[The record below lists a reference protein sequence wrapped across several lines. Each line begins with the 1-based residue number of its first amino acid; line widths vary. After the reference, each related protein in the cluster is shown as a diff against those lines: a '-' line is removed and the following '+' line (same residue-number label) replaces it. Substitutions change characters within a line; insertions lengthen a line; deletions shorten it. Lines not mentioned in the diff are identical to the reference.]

1 MDKNKGKIISLAVL
15 VVVLVALIVTLI
27 IITNNQNHQSKTAN
41 STVEMSV
48 NQRAVSGG
56 ESSGVMALSQKDI
69 IYSDKAPVVYSES
82 TPTVELV
89 VSENN
94 KVLSVNYKNTDAE
107 IIFSDS
113 ELIGK
118 NIEEVAKMFVEQAT
132 KAGYIDVN
140 TDGTTVTI
148 TVNGKVEKDIKAIED
163 KVIAKVNEYFDENGI
178 IAGAVASVKDDVSA
192 KAEEMGVTA
201 KKYYLMLKAQALDPS
216 LKLEDLKDE
225 TAQELMDRINA
236 SVKEYEGIAY
246 EKREALEAKYNELY
260 NEMVKQK
267 ENVLSFLNIWFD
279 ASKESYDQI
288 LAQIKESKLIPD
300 ETKTELI
307 NKLEGVKASLNSYE
321 QAFKTN
327 YEEFV
332 KTVKKESEDLYK
344 NYKEQL
350 NARIESAKLAIEEH
364 KAQFE
369 KDKAEIE
376 KKIED
381 FRKSLVATQK

>member
-48 NQRAVSGG
+48 NP
-56 ESSGVMALSQKDI
+56 D
-69 IYSDKAPVVYSES
+69 
-82 TPTVELV
+82 VELV

-225 TAQELMDRINA
+225 TEQELMDRINA
-236 SVKEYEGIAY
+236 SVKEYEGIA
-246 EKREALEAKYNELY
+246 
-260 NEMVKQK
+260 
-267 ENVLSFLNIWFD
+267 
-279 ASKESYDQI
+279 
-288 LAQIKESKLIPD
+288 
-300 ETKTELI
+300 
-307 NKLEGVKASLNSYE
+307 
-321 QAFKTN
+321 
-327 YEEFV
+327 
-332 KTVKKESEDLYK
+332 
-344 NYKEQL
+344 
-350 NARIESAKLAIEEH
+350 
-364 KAQFE
+364 
-369 KDKAEIE
+369 
-376 KKIED
+376 
-381 FRKSLVATQK
+381 